1 MKHRDIAKP
10 QDVIRSLDTAASANV
25 NAKSLAIEQS
35 VEQVVATN
43 KERVFN
49 AVLDYMKQASKNVS
63 NVV

>member
-10 QDVIRSLDTAASANV
+10 QDVIRSLDTAASAKV

-43 KERVFN
+43 KKRGCSRLHE
-49 AVLDYMKQASKNVS
+49 ASI
-63 NVV
+63 